1 MHTAARNSIRRQKLE
16 SAQKQCRSRDRIA
29 KEAHL
34 ELQRARGGE
43 AWIGVER
50 RPKQKCPRRCLQ
62 SKSSARWP
70 LWGKQQLVRAASLA
84 RAVCGIR
91 ASRVA
96 HQAAE
101 ESAEGAP
108 QQIAALLNW
117 DSDHAFRP
125 QFTKHTRHAQWR
137 NRIEIF
143 HGKSIVPQLG

>member
-1 MHTAARNSIRRQKLE
+1 MDRGRATAETEMPAAVSPVQIERPLATLGQTAARAGSFL
-16 SAQKQCRSRDRIA
+16 
-29 KEAHL
+29 
-34 ELQRARGGE
+34 G
-43 AWIGVER
+43 
-50 RPKQKCPRRCLQ
+50 
-62 SKSSARWP
+62 
-70 LWGKQQLVRAASLA
+70 
-84 RAVCGIR
+84 

-125 QFTKHTRHAQWR
+125 QFTKHPRHAQWR